1 MLVRCSECGKKISD
15 QAEQCPHCGC
25 PQSTPSSI
33 SPTPTPR
40 EGFRNSRWL
49 IISIP
54 LFLIALLLVIFPLA
68 TIKDIQSS
76 ARAEWYLEV
85 LKDEEKGQEF
95 IEYSLQIQE
104 NHPELSQDEATQL
117 VLKEIDQKLL
127 PRVILA
133 QVPFFLSS
141 LPFFAGGIFCFRKYR
156 VSRLPAE
163 SIS

>member
-1 MLVRCSECGKKISD
+1 MSPLWM
-15 QAEQCPHCGC
+15 
-25 PQSTPSSI
+25 SSI
-33 SPTPTPR
+33 YPVFHLTHPTPR

-85 LKDEEKGQEF
+85 LKDEEKEQEF

-133 QVPFFLSS
+133 QVPFLSS
-141 LPFFAGGIFCFRKYR
+141 FFCRRDFLLPKVQSF
-156 VSRLPAE
+156 
-163 SIS
+163 